1 MHGMVRGIAFFS
13 KSNATKGNTG
23 NGLGFEDSGV
33 SFDLK

>member
-1 MHGMVRGIAFFS
+1 MRGVGRGVAVFS
-13 KSNATKGNTG
+13 KSNATKGNTE